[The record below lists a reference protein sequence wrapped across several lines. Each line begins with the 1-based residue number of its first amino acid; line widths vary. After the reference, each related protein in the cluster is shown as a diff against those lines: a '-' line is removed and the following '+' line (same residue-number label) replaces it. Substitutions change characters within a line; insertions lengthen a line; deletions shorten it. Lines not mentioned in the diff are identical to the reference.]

1 MNYLKK
7 TILNYCVVHL
17 ISFCKLQIQAIS
29 LNCELLLKEKY
40 EFIQGRNEGGG
51 GGPPP
56 AAGADD
62 LLLTLFVPL

>member
-40 EFIQGRNEGGG
+40 EFIQGRNDAGGRG
-51 GGPPP
+51 GS
-56 AAGADD
+56 AGADD
-62 LLLTLFVPL
+62 PLFTLFVPL

>member
-51 GGPPP
+51 GIGGCGRPPLYP
-56 AAGADD
+56 FCAP
-62 LLLTLFVPL
+62 LT

>member
-51 GGPPP
+51 GGS
-56 AAGADD
+56 AGADD
-62 LLLTLFVPL
+62 LLFTLFVPL

>member
-51 GGPPP
+51 S
-56 AAGADD
+56 AGADD
-62 LLLTLFVPL
+62 LLFTLFVPL

>member
-51 GGPPP
+51 GGSG
-56 AAGADD
+56 GADD
-62 LLLTLFVPL
+62 LLFTLFVPL

>member
-40 EFIQGRNEGGG
+40 EFIQGRNKGGG
-51 GGPPP
+51 GGGGS
-56 AAGADD
+56 AGADD
-62 LLLTLFVPL
+62 LLFTLFVPL

>member
-40 EFIQGRNEGGG
+40 EFIQGRNEAGGG
-51 GGPPP
+51 S
-56 AAGADD
+56 AGADD
-62 LLLTLFVPL
+62 LLFTLFVPL

>member
-51 GGPPP
+51 GGGS
-56 AAGADD
+56 AGADD
-62 LLLTLFVPL
+62 LLFTLFVPL